1 MKRCSRCK
9 EEKDESQ
16 FQRNRSAKDGLQDQ
30 CKQCRR
36 LLDRRTYLNRTPEQT
51 EAYRERERLVIARYN
66 ELAYEYLLDYP
77 CVDCGERDP
86 VVLEFDHVGDK
97 RFDVANLIQ
106 SSRSWQA
113 ILAEI
118 EKCEVRCANC
128 HRRVTAQRLGRWRY
142 IRHLEN

>member
-16 FQRNRSAKDGLQDQ
+16 FQRNRATGDGLQDR
-30 CKQCRR
+30 CKQCRK
-36 LLDRRTYLNRTPEQT
+36 LTDRRTYLNRTPEKT
-51 EAYRERERLVIARYN
+51 AAYRERERLTVARNN
-66 ELAYEYLLDYP
+66 ELAYSYLLAHP
-77 CVDCGERDP
+77 CVDCGESDP
-86 VVLEFDHVGDK
+86 VVLEFDHVGVK
-97 RFDVANLIQ
+97 RFDVADLIQ
-106 SSRSWQA
+106 SSRSWQT

-128 HRRVTAQRLGRWRY
+128 HRRVTAQRFGRWRY